1 MSDEI
6 SHAEAS
12 TYVPSSEPGP
22 SSEHDHAAPV
32 TREIKE
38 RAYEAIV
45 ISEDV
50 STEDFAEEMANRKAE
65 EAGEELSSS
74 RKQAR
79 RERNN
84 AQEARWRSLRKIRN
98 A

>member
-1 MSDEI
+1 M
-6 SHAEAS
+6 
-12 TYVPSSEPGP
+12 PPRW
-22 SSEHDHAAPV
+22 

-50 STEDFAEEMANRKAE
+50 STEDFAEEVANRKAE

-84 AQEARWRSLRKIRN
+84 ARTKETIQAVRYVNLLSRLARDS
-98 A
+98 